1 MKTDLYK
8 QTEKRLY
15 DYPFLIKRIEMIQK
29 RLEELEPGSLPSRSI
44 YIATNSNRIYNDFV
58 AAEATNIA
66 DFKILLQKELKE
78 KQSLIF
84 EIEKALECLTDLER
98 KVIVMRYFKMQ
109 RMTEIS
115 DNLGYS
121 REYGSRVRK
130 RAVNKIGMVLWG
142 VTSEEMEETRNSN
155 RNNKN

>member
-1 MKTDLYK
+1 MYK
-8 QTEKRLY
+8 RQ
-15 DYPFLIKRIEMIQK
+15 
-29 RLEELEPGSLPSRSI
+29 
-44 YIATNSNRIYNDFV
+44 
-58 AAEATNIA
+58 
-66 DFKILLQKELKE
+66 E
-78 KQSLIF
+78 KQSLVF

-142 VTSEEMEETRNSN
+142 VTSEEMDETRNNN
-155 RNNKN
+155 RNKKN